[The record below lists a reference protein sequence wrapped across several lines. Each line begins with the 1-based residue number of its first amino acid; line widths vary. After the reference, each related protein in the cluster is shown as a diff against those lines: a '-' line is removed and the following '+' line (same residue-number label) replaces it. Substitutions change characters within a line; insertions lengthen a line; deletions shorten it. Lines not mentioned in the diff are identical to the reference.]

1 MAQIIRRLD
10 NKGNPKYTARIR
22 LQGRQVVQTFSAK
35 KDATAWARETE
46 TAIERGEYGT
56 GAATK
61 KRTVSAL
68 IEDFKKEKLP
78 DYATADKLGQQL
90 DWWGEQIGKIA
101 VQKLTPVDI
110 AEARDNLRKKIAKRT
125 GQPLNN
131 KTVNR
136 YLAALSTLM
145 KYGIQEKMLR
155 RDNPVRVLSRLKE
168 RKAEP
173 QFIGTRED
181 LDALRKAATS
191 DADPMALSLIL
202 VTLNTGM
209 RLGELCRLRWSHVD
223 LKAGLLHIPV
233 TKNGQPRTVRLAGAA
248 LDALK
253 EWGRVRRLA
262 SDLVFPPLDPEA
274 EAKDGEEV
282 NGEDRINRIWRRLR
296 KTTPGTDVKFH
307 ALRHTAGTWLSQ
319 EGFHPTDVARI
330 LGHKSLAMALVY
342 QHMTDQRRDEIATK
356 MADAMFG
363 GEGA

>member
-10 NKGNPKYTARIR
+10 RHGKPKYTARIR
-22 LQGRQVVQTFSAK
+22 MQGRQVTQTFTAK
-35 KDATAWARETE
+35 KDAETWTRETE

-56 GAATK
+56 GKAAT

-68 IEDFKKEKLP
+68 IEDFKKERLP
-78 DYATADKLGQQL
+78 DYEAQDHLKNILGWWDK
-90 DWWGEQIGKIA
+90 QIGKIA
-101 VQKLTPVDI
+101 VQKVTPADI
-110 AEARDNLRKKIAKRT
+110 AQARDKLRKKISKRS
-125 GQPLNN
+125 GKPLNN

-145 KYGIQEKMLR
+145 KWGIQEKMLR
-155 RDNPVRVLSRLKE
+155 RDNPVRSLSRLKE
-168 RKAEP
+168 SNVEP
-173 QFIGTRED
+173 QFIATRED
-181 LDALRKAATS
+181 LDALRQAAS
-191 DADPMALSLIL
+191 RDADPMALPLIL
-202 VTLNTGM
+202 TTLATGM
-209 RLGELCRLRWSHVD
+209 RLGELCRLTWAHVD

-253 EWGRVRRLA
+253 EWGKVRRLTN
-262 SDLVFPPLDPEA
+262 DRVFPPLDAEA
-274 EAKDGEEV
+274 EADVTGQ
-282 NGEDRINRIWRRLR
+282 DRITRIWKRLR

-342 QHMTDQRRDEIATK
+342 QHMTAQRRDEIATRL
-356 MADAMFG
+356 DGAMFG